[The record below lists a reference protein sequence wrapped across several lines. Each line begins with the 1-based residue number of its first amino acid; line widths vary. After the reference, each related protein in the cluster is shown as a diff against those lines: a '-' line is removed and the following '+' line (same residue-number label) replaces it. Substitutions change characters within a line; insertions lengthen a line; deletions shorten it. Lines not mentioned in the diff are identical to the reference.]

1 MSNSFG
7 FTDLMNKD
15 EHKRKKTNTKNI
27 PIEEIKENENNNY
40 DLVDIDKLADSIDE
54 LGLLQPVLVKQ
65 RDKYSY
71 ELIAGHRRF
80 NAIKKLISENRLPED
95 YEVLAKKVDEDED
108 ELVTRLK
115 LHETNL
121 QTRSLLKMPEEE
133 KIAIIDD
140 YMDILDKAKKQGVQI
155 NGKPVKGKTRDLI
168 AERFGISHYTAQKL
182 IRKAK
187 EQGGEE
193 EGAKISPQKKT
204 AKKPIAVK
212 ENWNS
217 IRKIRVWGNG
227 RRTRNQ
233 EKIDWV
239 VDEIKRGLNLAPF
252 YLGNIYNLFNGYE
265 IDFIRWFN
273 SYLIIDKFWYKTI
286 DFI

>member
-1 MSNSFG
+1 M
-7 FTDLMNKD
+7 
-15 EHKRKKTNTKNI
+15 
-27 PIEEIKENENNNY
+27 
-40 DLVDIDKLADSIDE
+40 
-54 LGLLQPVLVKQ
+54 
-65 RDKYSY
+65 
-71 ELIAGHRRF
+71 IAGHRRF

-204 AKKPIAVK
+204 AKKPITQLKKIETQLEKLEFEGTEEEQEIKKKWGYPIAKYFSPFIPLNQFCGTEDVTLNSFYIWTSYDK
-212 ENWNS
+212 DKQIIENPS
-217 IRKIRVWGNG
+217 M
-227 RRTRNQ
+227 
-233 EKIDWV
+233 KIDQA
-239 VDEIKRGLNLAPF
+239 ILQKLH
-252 YLGNIYNLFNGYE
+252 
-265 IDFIRWFN
+265 IR
-273 SYLIIDKFWYKTI
+273 D
-286 DFI
+286 

>member
-1 MSNSFG
+1 M
-7 FTDLMNKD
+7 
-15 EHKRKKTNTKNI
+15 
-27 PIEEIKENENNNY
+27 
-40 DLVDIDKLADSIDE
+40 
-54 LGLLQPVLVKQ
+54 
-65 RDKYSY
+65 
-71 ELIAGHRRF
+71 IAGHRRF

-187 EQGGEE
+187 EQVGEE

-204 AKKPIAVK
+204 AKKPITQLK
-212 ENWNS
+212 
-217 IRKIRVWGNG
+217 KIE
-227 RRTRNQ
+227 TQ
-233 EKIDWV
+233 LEKLEFEGTEEEQ
-239 VDEIKRGLNLAPF
+239 EIKKK
-252 YLGNIYNLFNGYE
+252 
-265 IDFIRWFN
+265 
-273 SYLIIDKFWYKTI
+273 LIELLMK
-286 DFI
+286 

>member
-40 DLVDIDKLADSIDE
+40 DLVDIEKLADSIDE

-140 YMDILDKAKKQGVQI
+140 YMNILDKAKKQGLQI

-187 EQGGEE
+187 EQSGEE

-204 AKKPIAVK
+204 AKKPITQLK
-212 ENWNS
+212 
-217 IRKIRVWGNG
+217 KIE
-227 RRTRNQ
+227 TQ
-233 EKIDWV
+233 LEKLEFEGTEEEQ
-239 VDEIKRGLNLAPF
+239 EIKKK
-252 YLGNIYNLFNGYE
+252 
-265 IDFIRWFN
+265 
-273 SYLIIDKFWYKTI
+273 LIELLMK
-286 DFI
+286 

>member
-155 NGKPVKGKTRDLI
+155 NGKPVKGKTLSLI
-168 AERFGISHYTAQKL
+168 HIS
-182 IRKAK
+182 
-187 EQGGEE
+187 E
-193 EGAKISPQKKT
+193 P
-204 AKKPIAVK
+204 
-212 ENWNS
+212 
-217 IRKIRVWGNG
+217 
-227 RRTRNQ
+227 TRH
-233 EKIDWV
+233 
-239 VDEIKRGLNLAPF
+239 
-252 YLGNIYNLFNGYE
+252 
-265 IDFIRWFN
+265 
-273 SYLIIDKFWYKTI
+273 
-286 DFI
+286 

>member
-1 MSNSFG
+1 MSNNFG

-27 PIEEIKENENNNY
+27 PIEEIKENADNNY
-40 DLVDIDKLADSIDE
+40 DLVDIEKLADSIDE
-54 LGLLQPVLVKQ
+54 LGLLQPILVKQ

-80 NAIKKLISENRLPED
+80 NAIKKLISENKLPED
-95 YEVLAKKVDEDED
+95 YEVLAKKVDENED

-140 YMDILDKAKKQGVQI
+140 YMDILDKAKKQGLQI

-187 EQGGEE
+187 EKGQGAEE
-193 EGAKISPQKKT
+193 EGAKISPQKK
-204 AKKPIAVK
+204 AAQKPITQLK
-212 ENWNS
+212 
-217 IRKIRVWGNG
+217 KIE
-227 RRTRNQ
+227 TQ
-233 EKIDWV
+233 LEKLEFEGTEEEK
-239 VDEIKRGLNLAPF
+239 EIK
-252 YLGNIYNLFNGYE
+252 
-265 IDFIRWFN
+265 
-273 SYLIIDKFWYKTI
+273 SKLIKLLMK
-286 DFI
+286 

>member
-1 MSNSFG
+1 M
-7 FTDLMNKD
+7 
-15 EHKRKKTNTKNI
+15 
-27 PIEEIKENENNNY
+27 ENFATE
-40 DLVDIDKLADSIDE
+40 
-54 LGLLQPVLVKQ
+54 P
-65 RDKYSY
+65 
-71 ELIAGHRRF
+71 
-80 NAIKKLISENRLPED
+80 
-95 YEVLAKKVDEDED
+95 
-108 ELVTRLK
+108 

-204 AKKPIAVK
+204 AKKPITQLK
-212 ENWNS
+212 
-217 IRKIRVWGNG
+217 KIK
-227 RRTRNQ
+227 TQ
-233 EKIDWV
+233 LEKLEFEGTEEEQ
-239 VDEIKRGLNLAPF
+239 EIKKK
-252 YLGNIYNLFNGYE
+252 
-265 IDFIRWFN
+265 
-273 SYLIIDKFWYKTI
+273 LIELLMK
-286 DFI
+286 

>member
-1 MSNSFG
+1 M
-7 FTDLMNKD
+7 
-15 EHKRKKTNTKNI
+15 
-27 PIEEIKENENNNY
+27 
-40 DLVDIDKLADSIDE
+40 
-54 LGLLQPVLVKQ
+54 
-65 RDKYSY
+65 
-71 ELIAGHRRF
+71 IAGHRRF
-80 NAIKKLISENRLPED
+80 NAIKKLIGENRLPED

-140 YMDILDKAKKQGVQI
+140 YMDILDKAKKQGLQI

-193 EGAKISPQKKT
+193 EGQK
-204 AKKPIAVK
+204 
-212 ENWNS
+212 
-217 IRKIRVWGNG
+217 
-227 RRTRNQ
+227 
-233 EKIDWV
+233 
-239 VDEIKRGLNLAPF
+239 LAPKRKP
-252 YLGNIYNLFNGYE
+252 LKSQS
-265 IDFIRWFN
+265 R
-273 SYLIIDKFWYKTI
+273 S
-286 DFI
+286 

>member
-54 LGLLQPVLVKQ
+54 LGLLQPILVKQ

-140 YMDILDKAKKQGVQI
+140 YMDILDKAKKQGLQI

-168 AERFGISHYTAQKL
+168 A
-182 IRKAK
+182 
-187 EQGGEE
+187 
-193 EGAKISPQKKT
+193 
-204 AKKPIAVK
+204 
-212 ENWNS
+212 
-217 IRKIRVWGNG
+217 
-227 RRTRNQ
+227 
-233 EKIDWV
+233 
-239 VDEIKRGLNLAPF
+239 
-252 YLGNIYNLFNGYE
+252 
-265 IDFIRWFN
+265 
-273 SYLIIDKFWYKTI
+273 
-286 DFI
+286 